1 MIRLRGCLT
10 VLITLFAISAS
21 AQGLAGKWKAD
32 VETPGFGV
40 VPTTFEFTVSGEKI
54 TGTFANSFVPTP
66 IPISD
71 ATIKSNVVTFRLKL
85 QTVTLQ
91 YKGPLKGD
99 RLTLT
104 TTVVEGT
111 PPGPAA
117 ELTFTA
123 TREK

>member
-1 MIRLRGCLT
+1 MTRHQWGIVAILTLLT
-10 VLITLFAISAS
+10 VPVA
-21 AQGLAGKWKAD
+21 AQSVAGKWKAD
-32 VETPGFGV
+32 IDTPGFGV
-40 VPTTFEFTVSGEKI
+40 VPTAFEFKI
-54 TGTFANSFVPTP
+54 TGNTLTGTFSNSFIPMP

-71 ATIKSNVVTFRLKL
+71 GTVKGNLVSFKLKL
-85 QTVTLQ
+85 ETVTLA

-111 PPGPAA
+111 LPGPA